1 MQYGN
6 ILTQQQTDTL
16 PTKLGDTFNPTLAM
30 LQAAGWRKITEI
42 EQPATGYRA
51 AGYTVVAL
59 TAVNAKL
66 AITSQIN
73 IADEEAAAKLARRQ
87 WAKAQIDSDI
97 VSYVYGWAI
106 CQLYVKTGLAA
117 DMTAAKKLLTDK
129 IDSMPLT

>member
-6 ILTQQQTDTL
+6 ILTQQQADTL

-30 LQAAGWRKITEI
+30 LQAAGWRRITEV

-51 AGYTVVAL
+51 AGYTVVEL
-59 TAVNAKL
+59 TAANAKL

-73 IADEEAAAKLARRQ
+73 IADEQAAMILARRQ
-87 WAKAQIDSDI
+87 AIKAQLDNDPLAFVQS
-97 VSYVYGWAI
+97 WAI
-106 CQLYVKTGLAA
+106 CQLLVATGKAI
-117 DMTAAKKLLTDK
+117 DMAAAKKILTDK